1 MEAVVSVRAL
11 VQEAVILGLEPEDHD
26 PVRIIRA
33 AQLRLRRYRGEI
45 SADGHGPTTE
55 IRLIIAARDAL
66 LRRAVVR
73 LANHDHRD
81 GGG

>member
-1 MEAVVSVRAL
+1 MEAIVSVRAHL
-11 VQEAVILGLEPEDHD
+11 QEAGILGLEPGDHD

-45 SADGHGPTTE
+45 SAAGYSPTTE
-55 IRLIIAARDAL
+55 MRLIIAARDPL